1 MVLSNPAQMK
11 EGYLMVTDE
20 MLKKV
25 LGDMDTCKEEIL
37 GAMDRLVSEKDIR
50 VRPMLFSSLV
60 VILHAIHHMHEG
72 DKEEVDGYV
81 KYAFRMV
88 EMLEE
93 SYDEMQEANGTT
105 H

>member
-1 MVLSNPAQMK
+1 MLN
-11 EGYLMVTDE
+11 EE

-25 LGDMDTCKEEIL
+25 LGDMDTCKQEIL
-37 GAMDRLVSEKDIR
+37 DAMDRLVSEKDIR

-60 VILHAIHHMHEG
+60 VILHAIHHMHDG
-72 DKEEVDGYV
+72 DKEEIDSYV
-81 KYAFRMV
+81 KYAFRMI

-93 SYDEMQEANGTT
+93 SYEEVQEQSNGTT

>member
-11 EGYLMVTDE
+11 EGYLMVTEE

-50 VRPMLFSSLV
+50 VRPMLLSSLV
-60 VILHAIHHMHEG
+60 VILQAR
-72 DKEEVDGYV
+72 KSVV
-81 KYAFRMV
+81 
-88 EMLEE
+88 
-93 SYDEMQEANGTT
+93 
-105 H
+105 

>member
-1 MVLSNPAQMK
+1 
-11 EGYLMVTDE
+11 MVTDE
-20 MLKKV
+20 MLTKV